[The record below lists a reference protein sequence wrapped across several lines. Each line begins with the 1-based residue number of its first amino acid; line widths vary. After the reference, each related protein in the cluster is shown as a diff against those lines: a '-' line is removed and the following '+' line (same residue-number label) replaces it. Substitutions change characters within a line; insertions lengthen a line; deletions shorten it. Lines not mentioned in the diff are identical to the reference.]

1 MRKRTTGARVGAE
14 NRKPPASLVLPQSQP
29 SPPGA
34 LESIENGDF
43 NTLQEIVLAAKR
55 NLKPMDWDH
64 LTGGSDSETTIRRN
78 RLAFETLALR
88 QRVLVNVAD
97 VDITTTFL
105 GQKLSMPVFVAPVGG
120 FVARGHPMGAAA
132 VVRAAEAAGTMA
144 ITGKAKP
151 GFEATAK
158 AARNPLIHQL
168 YVDGDR
174 KWLIDR
180 LDRVKAAGYRALCVT
195 VDRNWYARR
204 ERDLIVNFE
213 KGPEALVDDP
223 RFQASLDWDE
233 VAWMKKYIQLPLIL
247 KGIATAED
255 AELAVR
261 HGAAMVYLSNHGG
274 RQLDQGEG
282 TLDVLPEV
290 VKAVNGKAEIV
301 MDGGVLR
308 GSDVVKALCLGA
320 RAVGV
325 GKLTGYALGAGGQ
338 AGVTRMLEL
347 LAIEVRMT
355 MGLIGATS
363 LKDLNPSRVKHAA
376 AVGWPTATSAYPWYE
391 EQTRL
396 LRK

>member
-1 MRKRTTGARVGAE
+1 MKPKKS
-14 NRKPPASLVLPQSQP
+14 NKPPTA
-29 SPPGA
+29 
-34 LESIENGDF
+34 IENGDF
-43 NTLQEIVLAAKR
+43 KSLQEIVLAARR
-55 NLKPMDWDH
+55 NLSPMDWDH
-64 LTGGSDSETTIRRN
+64 LTGGSDSETTAKRN

-88 QRVLVNVAD
+88 QRVLVNVLD

-105 GQKLSMPVFVAPVGG
+105 GQELAMPVFIAPVGG
-120 FVARGHPMGAAA
+120 FVSRGHPEGAAA

-144 ITGKAKP
+144 ITGQARP
-151 GFEATAK
+151 GYEITPK
-158 AARNPLIHQL
+158 AASYPLVHQL

-174 KWLIDR
+174 AWLTDR

-204 ERDLIVNFE
+204 ERDLISNFA
-213 KGPEALVDDP
+213 GREAEDDP
-223 RFQASLDWDE
+223 QFQASLDWDQ
-233 VAWMKKYIQLPLIL
+233 VMWIKRYSGLPLIL

-255 AELAVR
+255 AELAVK

-282 TLDVLPEV
+282 TLDVLPE
-290 VKAVNGKAEIV
+290 AVQAVAGKAEIV

-325 GKLTGYALGAGGQ
+325 GKLMGYALAAGGQ
-338 AGVTRMLEL
+338 AAITRMLEL

-363 LKDLNPSRVKHAA
+363 LRDLNPSRVKHAL
-376 AVGWPTATSAYPWYE
+376 AVGIPTITSAYPWYE
-391 EQTRL
+391 EQM
-396 LRK
+396 RK